1 METIYHHGLLLPFQC
16 HCLLWLQVASL
27 ELAAGAQPGGGAA
40 AREFYEGKGR
50 NKVMAKAKEAV
61 SSSAIMG
68 RIHFLIPSFGCGR
81 EDNGNIELSHGD

>member
-1 METIYHHGLLLPFQC
+1 MWQTTC
-16 HCLLWLQVASL
+16 HNASFVEMAPMPNGAPWLQVASL

-61 SSSAIMG
+61 SSWAI
-68 RIHFLIPSFGCGR
+68 S
-81 EDNGNIELSHGD
+81 

>member
-1 METIYHHGLLLPFQC
+1 MTQ
-16 HCLLWLQVASL
+16 WVQVASL

-61 SSSAIMG
+61 SSWAISWLQKWWLV
-68 RIHFLIPSFGCGR
+68 HV
-81 EDNGNIELSHGD
+81 NKGNNLEIGLKSLNSDVGIMYK

>member
-1 METIYHHGLLLPFQC
+1 MKGLAIA
-16 HCLLWLQVASL
+16 WVQVASL

-61 SSSAIMG
+61 ST
-68 RIHFLIPSFGCGR
+68 SF
-81 EDNGNIELSHGD
+81 S